1 MSQYRAIR
9 GMVDVLPDET
19 PLWQMLEQTARD
31 VLAAHGY
38 AEIRTPIVESTELF
52 ARSIGEVTDIVEKEM
67 YSFPDRN
74 DDSLSLRPEGTEH
87 SSCGCSAQPNSI
99 APACLVHG
107 PHVPV

>member
-52 ARSIGEVTDIVEKEM
+52 ARSIGEVTDIVE
-67 YSFPDRN
+67 
-74 DDSLSLRPEGTEH
+74 LSLIH
-87 SSCGCSAQPNSI
+87 I
-99 APACLVHG
+99 
-107 PHVPV
+107 

>member
-67 YSFPDRN
+67 YSFPDRMT
-74 DDSLSLRPEGTEH
+74 RVYR
-87 SSCGCSAQPNSI
+87 CGLKVPRAQFVRLFSI
-99 APACLVHG
+99 T
-107 PHVPV
+107 